1 MRISK
6 SALVGLALLLTPIF
20 AAAQE
25 ANGRVIGTVYD
36 QQGAVIPGVQITVTN
51 TATAVSRTTTTDRDG
66 HFQVLELPIGTYQ
79 VAARQ
84 PGFQSVVSE
93 AQKLLIGQSLRVD
106 MKMQVGATTQT
117 LNVEAIGAPV
127 ETVNATLGQS
137 VSSRA
142 LVNLP
147 LNGRDVMD
155 LALLQPGVTESNDD
169 NAGAGNFSIAGGRT
183 DSITYLLD
191 GGINND
197 LLDNSQLLNPNPD
210 SVAEFR
216 LLTSNYSAE
225 YGRNGGGIISVVTK
239 SGTNRFHGS
248 AFEFLRNTSFN
259 ANNYFNI
266 VSGLPRDDLK
276 RNQFGGTIGG
286 PILKDRLFFFAA
298 YQGQRQILN
307 QPVFNNTVFTPD
319 QLGGDFSNGGDPDPG
334 VVAFLQANP
343 YFQPDP
349 ALAAQGIIDPNSFD
363 TVAKNYIAA
372 NLVPT
377 APTGLL
383 SYQDRTVDDRDELT
397 TKFDFTPNT
406 KDRFSGTWGMNRNPQ
421 LNPGSIQGYSDRVQS
436 WYYFL
441 NLGYTRI
448 VTPAV
453 LNEFH
458 FVTHRSNYK
467 SHVPDRKLPFPSE
480 LGIAVTPDEATGP
493 TNLYFNDSGLLT
505 GFSENGP
512 TRYVENTFSWTD
524 TLTWTHGSHNWKLG
538 AGFSPYQQNLKYDFY
553 INGEFDYAGDS
564 SFASGN
570 EFADF
575 LLGMPY
581 GYFQQ
586 AAAPSNIRSK
596 STYVFGQDE
605 WHVRKNLVLTLGLR
619 YEYNTPKSD
628 TQGRLFFV
636 IPGEQSKRFTNAPVG
651 LVYPGDA
658 GAPWGTN
665 FPDKNDF
672 APRFGFAWDPRGD
685 GKMSVRGGIGVFYD
699 ILKGEDNLQYNGQP
713 PFVGSANLF
722 FDAPAQPITS
732 GLNLMSD
739 PFGAAGVPNSFPSQ
753 PPPSNIDFSQFLPI
767 NGTYSVYVTDPH
779 LRTPYIYQYNLS
791 VQRELPSSM
800 VAEMSYVGSSGHK
813 LTSAVDVNP
822 TILGTTDRVLNL
834 APGNDENSFGPMP
847 ELRNVSRAHY
857 NSLEASL
864 TRQPKNSRFGTNYF
878 TLAYTYAHNLD
889 NASGFEQRNY
899 IVPAYEPQH
908 FYGSGDSDIRHRIS
922 FSGGWDLPFDRA
934 WRPNRLTKGW
944 SLYPIVTWRTGFP
957 FDIGARAPGRFDP
970 TNPGPSGAGDPQLI
984 NAEQVGP
991 IRYFDP
997 RQKTTINVIDY
1008 FSSIGSST
1016 CDPVIT
1022 PVTGNFYFDPNSFTN
1037 ALYYNTDGSNPCF
1050 PTFDPVNNPSQR
1062 TYGIPRNLL
1071 RGPHQTNFD
1080 LALAKTT
1087 ALKENMSLEF
1097 RVECFNIFNHPEF
1110 ANPSTNVDLTFST
1123 FGQITSTGSFRS
1135 SAPRIIQLAARFSF

>member
-79 VAARQ
+79 VTARQ

-307 QPVFNNTVFTPD
+307 QPVFNNTVFTPE

-372 NLVPT
+372 NLIPT

-453 LNEFH
+453 LNELH

>member
-79 VAARQ
+79 VTARQ

-307 QPVFNNTVFTPD
+307 QPVFNNTVFTPE

-372 NLVPT
+372 NLIPT

-453 LNEFH
+453 LNELH

-997 RQKTTINVIDY
+997 RQKTTIDVIDY

>member
-79 VAARQ
+79 VTARQ

-307 QPVFNNTVFTPD
+307 QPVFNNTVFTPE

-372 NLVPT
+372 NLIPT

-453 LNEFH
+453 LNELH

-997 RQKTTINVIDY
+997 RQKTTIDVIDY

-1080 LALAKTT
+1080 LALAKTR
-1087 ALKENMSLEF
+1087 ARRKHGVFEF
-1097 RVECFNIFNHPEF
+1097 RVDASTSSTIQF